1 MPTPFFHRLPLPP
14 LPVAFEDIIPA
25 ASTAAR
31 VRQRAVYTDLIHQ
44 WPHFLNNVVRDRVE
58 SRLRPYRQ
66 RAWEGHLDPEDF
78 RALLDAFLAC
88 KVDFPRDMEAFE
100 AYAMLNCCATL
111 LAQMLFVDNCV
122 KEGIGAVSHPENQ
135 DTVTHLMRHLQATY
149 QAHQV
154 PIDASA
160 ARFYA
165 TYFVVQTLFDTIFVG
180 DEEIVVRDPATGQVH
195 LTPNYD
201 FYTSY
206 LELSNSK
213 LITATDIE
221 KALCYQ
227 LTTGWGDGIDVATW
241 NALNQAYYSRSA
253 DNFFSAAY
261 DEHLDKMLPQFPY
274 GRVRA
279 AHDIVRAWDGVR
291 PVNYIEI
298 GAGSGAFAVEL
309 FLALKHQGK
318 AVARV
323 AYRGVEPS
331 EAMKAIYRQ
340 NFLHR
345 TGHAPLDAWE
355 IATAGLEDFLDDVE
369 RYLTHEAAN
378 VLVFSYAAH
387 HCYRPSL
394 LRLIEDTVLQERV
407 DAIYLLDAT
416 AEHGWTKVYYMP
428 LDCRSPEDFRNIT
441 LTGRWQ
447 SHTLWHEPFK
457 PLEHSAVSRAWCALR
472 RLTPPHSAP
481 AFARGAAPSGQP
493 AGADNPAQRAMHQ
506 HAAPVRG
513 SSGA

>member
-1 MPTPFFHRLPLPP
+1 MPFFHRLSLQPIH
-14 LPVAFEDIIPA
+14 VAFEDIVPA
-25 ASTAAR
+25 VSTAAR
-31 VRQRAVYTDLIHQ
+31 VKQRAVYTDLLHQ
-44 WPHFLNNVVRDRVE
+44 WPHFLTDAVRDRVE
-58 SRLRPYRQ
+58 HRLRPYRQ
-66 RAWEGHLDPEDF
+66 RAWEGHLAPEDF

-100 AYAMLNCCATL
+100 AYATLNCCAAL
-111 LAQMLFVDNCV
+111 LAQMLFVDTCV
-122 KEGIGAVSHPENQ
+122 KEGIGTVSHPANQ
-135 DTVTHLMRHLQATY
+135 ETVTRLMRHLQATY

-180 DEEIVVRDPATGQVH
+180 DEEIVVRDPATGQVQ

-213 LITATDIE
+213 LLTATDIE
-221 KALCYQ
+221 KELCYQ
-227 LTTGWGDGIDVATW
+227 LTTGWGDGIDVTTW
-241 NALNQAYYSRSA
+241 NALNHAYYSRSA

-261 DEHLDKMLPQFPY
+261 DEHLEKMLPQFPY

-279 AHDIVRAWDGVR
+279 AHDIVRAWDGAR
-291 PVNYIEI
+291 LVNYIEI

-309 FLALKHQGK
+309 FLALKCQGK

-323 AYRGVEPS
+323 TYQGVEPS
-331 EAMKAIYRQ
+331 EAMHAVYRQ

-345 TGHAPLDAWE
+345 TGHVPLDDWK
-355 IATAGLEDFLDDVE
+355 IVTAGLEDFLDDVE
-369 RYLTHEAAN
+369 CYLMHGAAN

-394 LRLIEDTVLQERV
+394 LRLIEDAVLQERV
-407 DAIYLLDAT
+407 DAIYILDAT

-457 PLEHSAVSRAWCALR
+457 PLEHSAVSRAWCSLR

-481 AFARGAAPSGQP
+481 ALSRGVSTGE
-493 AGADNPAQRAMHQ
+493 
-506 HAAPVRG
+506 RG
-513 SSGA
+513 MIRGERNEALL